1 MREGQECEVLS
12 FAEQVEE
19 EFLYL
24 YEKYD
29 VANAPAKQKADIIDS
44 FWSDIYKIVFKPDAD
59 FVRYNSQ
66 KSKLRTYDIESVEE
80 VCDMF
85 IKLNKRYGG
94 VIKINQFANLTG
106 ITRGTLWLWNKANT
120 SNTYVFSLNPN
131 DVNEEFKYILY
142 INNCDGEVKYYG
154 SSNNGLLN
162 GEFSTLRLDVIKKL
176 REEMQDANTNGLSN
190 DTMGHAIRA
199 NNEEE
204 LGKLYE
210 PKRMMQQ
217 EAVKRV
223 LTASEL
229 PKLGNKMSNA
239 VPANDRTVTGIPQL
253 SGFEP

>member
-1 MREGQECEVLS
+1 MKERKECEVLS

-59 FVRYNSQ
+59 YVRHNHQ
-66 KSKLRTYDIESVEE
+66 LSKLRTYDVQAVESV
-80 VCDMF
+80 CDIF
-85 IKLNKRYGG
+85 VKLNKRYGG
-94 VIKINQFANLTG
+94 VIKFNQFSNLTG
-106 ITRGTLWLWNKANT
+106 IHRATLWLWNKSNT
-120 SNTYVFSLNPN
+120 SNNYIFNLNSN
-131 DVNEEFKYILY
+131 GVDEENNFVVY
-142 INNCDGEVKYYG
+142 INDGDKGVKFV
-154 SSNNGLLN
+154 NNRWKDR
-162 GEFSTLRLDVIKKL
+162 GELSTIRFDVIKKL
-176 REEMQDANTNGLSN
+176 REEMQDSNTNGLSN

-199 NNEEE
+199 NNEDE

-229 PKLGNKMSNA
+229 PKLGNKMSDA
-239 VPANDRTVTGIPQL
+239 VPVNDQIVTGIPQL
-253 SGFEP
+253 SGFEL